1 VSVGDW
7 LWVAAEGKQAWRVAQ
22 VVGKDGRSL
31 ALKAQVLASGGD
43 GGGGGGG
50 GGGEGGGS
58 SSSWEPLELEHGRFP
73 VLRCHAAEVAE
84 VADADAAASDPHT
97 GAPSRTSTRA
107 SSSSSAAAAAST
119 LAEQAARAQ
128 ATAAVAATVDLSS
141 LPQLHEASVVHT
153 LHRRST
159 AAPFPEVRFGCLH
172 YEGAFSIEN
181 KNFVLRA
188 MFCCSLISLGF

>member
-31 ALKAQVLASGGD
+31 ALKAQALASGGD
-43 GGGGGGG
+43 GVDDDGGGS
-50 GGGEGGGS
+50 GGEGGG
-58 SSSWEPLELEHGRFP
+58 SWEPLELEHGRFP

-188 MFCCSLISLGF
+188 MFCCSLISLSF